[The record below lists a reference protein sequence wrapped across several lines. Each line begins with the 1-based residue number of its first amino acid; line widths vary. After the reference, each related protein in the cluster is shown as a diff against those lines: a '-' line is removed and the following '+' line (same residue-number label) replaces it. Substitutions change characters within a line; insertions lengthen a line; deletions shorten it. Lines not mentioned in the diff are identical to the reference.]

1 MKAVPAVGLLA
12 ALVCS
17 ALASAAP
24 HPSHGRHAALPHAPS
39 LTADAINAAAPN
51 GADKR
56 SPALIVK
63 TEVLLDRDAFSP
75 GTIDGKDGDNFR
87 KALNA
92 FQQAN
97 NLATGNIDAD
107 TWNALVA
114 QNDAAPLTSYTIAQD
129 DVAGP
134 FAKRIPSNL
143 QKMADL
149 PGLSYKTPQEE
160 LAEKFH
166 MSEALLSRLNPG
178 AHFDRAGEQIKVANV
193 EPMQLRDIHDTFEAE
208 SPKKD
213 DHRRAS
219 VATIVVD
226 KAAHDVRA
234 YDKGDQLVAFYPATI
249 GSSEKPAPSGTFAVR
264 RVAYNPDYHYN
275 PKFAWKGVKTD
286 KPLTV
291 KPGPN
296 NPVGLVWID
305 LTAPS
310 YGIHGTPEPDKIGKT
325 ESHGCIRLTNWDA
338 LDLAGMVHR
347 GTAVK
352 FEDKA
357 SPVEPLAAEQQ
368 SAAPHEG
375 AALPNSSEK

>member
-1 MKAVPAVGLLA
+1 MKVVPAVGLFA
-12 ALVCS
+12 ALVCC
-17 ALASAAP
+17 AVASAAP
-24 HPSHGRHAALPHAPS
+24 HRSHGRHAAPQHTPA
-39 LTADAINAAAPN
+39 LTADAINAAAPD
-51 GADKR
+51 GTDKKN
-56 SPALIVK
+56 PALIVK

-75 GTIDGKDGDNFR
+75 GAIDGKDGDNFR

-92 FQQAN
+92 FQQTN
-97 NLATGNIDAD
+97 NLATGTIDAD

-114 QNDAAPLTSYTIAQD
+114 QTDAPPLTAYTIAQD

-134 FAKRIPSNL
+134 FAKGIPSNL
-143 QKMADL
+143 QKMADV

-178 AHFDRAGEQIKVANV
+178 AHFDRAGEQINVANV
-193 EPMQLRDIHDTFEAE
+193 EPMQLRHGHHTFEAQ

-219 VATIVVD
+219 AATVVVD

-234 YDKGDQLVAFYPATI
+234 YDEGGKLVGFYPATI

-275 PKFAWKGVKTD
+275 PKFAWKGVKSK

-347 GTAVK
+347 GTVVK
-352 FEDKA
+352 FEDKT
-357 SPVEPLAAEQQ
+357 SP
-368 SAAPHEG
+368 AAPV
-375 AALPNSSEK
+375 ATQ